1 MRSILPIIRTLLI
14 VAALAAAGCG
24 GETPQEP
31 GDFPGPVTVI
41 DTIPPSAVTS
51 LIVQLTTAT
60 TVALQWISPGDDG
73 DEGQAASYDIR
84 YHDAEITE
92 QNWDDATRVSDPP
105 APRPGNSVEV
115 HVVKGLTAGSTHH
128 FALKTRDEVPNE
140 SPVSNSDYGTTL
152 GEVAPPSRVTDL
164 LVDAVSDTE
173 FRLTWT
179 APGDDDD
186 EGAATAYDIRYS
198 TIPMSK
204 RGFSNATPVVDP
216 PAPRAAGE
224 TETVV
229 VGGLNAGLNY
239 YFALRAVDDAQN
251 WSDVSNAAP
260 AMAMSN
266 HLMVDPSTLPRSQLG
281 LEDVLLIFRC
291 ASQGQRAEIT
301 ISKWI
306 RDYDLREYVLVVFR
320 HLVDETF
327 APGTYR
333 AYWDW
338 MDDSG
343 DPYGGYSTITFE
355 LYLDGELTSTRW
367 LRLE

>member
-1 MRSILPIIRTLLI
+1 MRRSFPIIRTAFL
-14 VAALAAAGCG
+14 VTALAAAGCG
-24 GETPQEP
+24 GDTPQEP
-31 GDFPGPVTVI
+31 GDPIDPVAVI

-73 DEGQAASYDIR
+73 DEGQAANYDIR

-115 HVVKGLTAGSTHH
+115 HVVKGLTAGSTHY
-128 FALKTRDEVPNE
+128 FALKTSDEVPNE
-140 SPVSNSDYGTTL
+140 SPVSNCDHGTTL

-164 LVDAVSDTE
+164 LADAVSDTE

-204 RGFSNATPVVDP
+204 RGFSNATPVADP
-216 PAPRAAGE
+216 PVPRAAGE

-229 VGGLNAGLNY
+229 VGGLDAGLNY

-251 WSDVSNAAP
+251 WSIVSNTAP

-266 HLMVDPSTLPRSQLG
+266 YLMVDPSTVPRSQVG
-281 LEDVLLIFRC
+281 GEEILLIFRC
-291 ASQGQRAEIT
+291 PSPGQRAEI
-301 ISKWI
+301 IVSKWI
-306 RDYDLREYVLVVFR
+306 WDSTLRELVLVAFR
-320 HLVDETF
+320 HLVDDTF
-327 APGTYR
+327 APGTHR

-338 MDDSG
+338 LDDSG
-343 DPYGGYSTITFE
+343 APYGGYATITFD
-355 LYLDGELTSTRW
+355 LHLDGELTSTRW